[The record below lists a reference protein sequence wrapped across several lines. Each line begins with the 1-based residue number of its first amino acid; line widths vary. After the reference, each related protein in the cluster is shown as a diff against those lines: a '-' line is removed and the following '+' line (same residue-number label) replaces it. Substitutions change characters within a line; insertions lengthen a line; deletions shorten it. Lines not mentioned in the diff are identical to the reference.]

1 MLTNRATIRN
11 EIKDGHKAPWKRSVM
26 IVKMLFIIYTEY
38 ARCFFTYLYKIYSI
52 FTGQFLIFFTYT
64 LRSSIYRHILF

>member
-11 EIKDGHKAPWKRSVM
+11 EIKDGHEAPWKPSFM

-38 ARCFFTYLYKIYSI
+38 ARCFFTYLYRNYSI
-52 FTGQFLIFFTYT
+52 FTAQFLIFFIYT
-64 LRSSIYRHILF
+64 LRSSIYRPILF